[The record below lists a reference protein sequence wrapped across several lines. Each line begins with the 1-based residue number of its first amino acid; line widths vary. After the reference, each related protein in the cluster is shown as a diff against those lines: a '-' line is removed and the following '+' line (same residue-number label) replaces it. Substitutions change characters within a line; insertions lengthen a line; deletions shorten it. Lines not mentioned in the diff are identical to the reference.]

1 VRHDAQVEGRSPGR
15 DAALVRSAWHVS
27 ALSATW
33 TILTS
38 SIAVGLGVTQ
48 GSVTLVAFG
57 AVGYLDALGSV
68 VLVIHFLSHARR
80 LALAERAERWAHWII
95 GSGLVA
101 VGVAAVVVSAIRLL
115 GDQNADGSVAGV
127 VLAALSV
134 VTLALLSYRKQ
145 KIARRIDSTALL
157 ADGRLSGVGA
167 MQAGVV
173 LAGTLVTT
181 QLGWSWVDPVA
192 ASAVGLF
199 AIVLGY
205 GTLRDARRAVS
216 R

>member
-1 VRHDAQVEGRSPGR
+1 VRHDAQGAASPPER
-15 DAALVRSAWHVS
+15 DSGLVRSAWRVS

-68 VLVIHFLSHARR
+68 VLVIHFLAHGRR
-80 LALAERAERWAHWII
+80 QAMAERAERWAHWII

-115 GDQNADGSVAGV
+115 GDEQADGSIAGV

-134 VTLALLSYRKQ
+134 VTLAWLSYRKQ
-145 KIARRIDSTALL
+145 QIARSIDSAALL

-173 LAGTLVTT
+173 LVGTLITT
-181 QLGWSWVDPVA
+181 QLGWSWVDPAA

-199 AIVLGY
+199 AIVLGC
-205 GTLRDARRAVS
+205 GTLRDARRGAA
-216 R
+216 

>member
-1 VRHDAQVEGRSPGR
+1 MHDDAQVDGQTLGR
-15 DAALVRSAWHVS
+15 DAALVRSAWRVS

-38 SIAVGLGVTQ
+38 SIAIGLGVTQ

-68 VLVIHFLSHARR
+68 VLVIHFLAHARQ
-80 LALAERAERWAHWII
+80 LAMAERAERWAHWII

-101 VGVAAVVVSAIRLL
+101 VGASAVVVSAIRLV
-115 GDQNADGSVAGV
+115 GNQKADGSVAGI

-145 KIARRIDSTALL
+145 QIARDLGNAALL
-157 ADGRLSGVGA
+157 ADGRLSAVGA

-173 LAGTLVTT
+173 LLGTLITT

-199 AIVLGY
+199 AIVLGF
-205 GTLRDARRAVS
+205 GTLRDARRGTAS
-216 R
+216 